1 MNSDLRAPL
10 LSRDLEA
17 QNDEAQL
24 RALNRGAEID
34 GHNSDVDTD
43 NEEVIMNNLLDPD
56 TLGTIKW
63 VNVEI
68 AITSISILTM
78 LPIYL
83 ICRCKEGYEPQ
94 LK

>member
-17 QNDEAQL
+17 QNEEAKL
-24 RALNRGAEID
+24 RAPNGEGEID
-34 GHNSDVDTD
+34 GNNSDADTED
-43 NEEVIMNNLLDPD
+43 EEEIINNVLDPD
-56 TLGTIKW
+56 TMGTIKW

-68 AITSISILTM
+68 AITSISIVTM
-78 LPIYL
+78 LPIYI
-83 ICRCKEGYEPQ
+83 ICRCKEGYEPE